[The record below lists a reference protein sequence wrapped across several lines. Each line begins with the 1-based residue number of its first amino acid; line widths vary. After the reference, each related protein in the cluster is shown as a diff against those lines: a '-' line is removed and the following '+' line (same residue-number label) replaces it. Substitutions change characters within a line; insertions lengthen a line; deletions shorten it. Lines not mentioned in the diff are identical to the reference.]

1 MTAPDSPIPAA
12 ATGNDSEVT
21 SDDFSSA
28 VTLNHGSSAFIW
40 SYIFAIF
47 GVWTAVLTPTMI
59 TLALRVA
66 QADPADAS
74 VTYSA
79 IAAIGALVSLPARP
93 FFGRLADITMSRFGR
108 RRPWLV
114 LAATSILVGNGI
126 VAVSDSIPGLV
137 IGWIIVSVAGTIGLT
152 VLWSMIADSIPPD
165 RAGFVAGLAGAAQGV
180 GLIAGTFIVRITPG
194 MTARLL
200 IPAALGAALV
210 LVFVAILRET
220 DFVGQARAK
229 FSFRD
234 FVRTLYFDPR
244 KSPDFAWCLGSIFG
258 VTVGAAVAATFLVY
272 FLQNELKLDDAS
284 LIPTVFEAT
293 LIINGTASI
302 ISPLGGRIADRIGRR
317 KPVFATAGLLVAGG
331 CAGMDVVTEAPE
343 FLVICVF
350 FGIGYGLLI
359 GQMLALAA
367 STMTSW
373 ENAARDLGLVVLTQS
388 AALMVAP
395 LVAPI
400 LLSID
405 GPNNYHALYA
415 FGAVAALLGVPAL
428 LGIRRRC

>member
-1 MTAPDSPIPAA
+1 MTAQDSPTPATDTETGSTVSTDASPAA
-12 ATGNDSEVT
+12 I
-21 SDDFSSA
+21 
-28 VTLNHGSSAFIW
+28 TLNHAGNAFIW
-40 SYIFAIF
+40 TYVLAIF

-66 QADPADAS
+66 QAVPAHTS
-74 VTYSA
+74 VAYSA
-79 IAAIGALVSLPARP
+79 IAATGALISLPAGP

-114 LAATSILVGNGI
+114 VAATTILAGNAI
-126 VAVSDSIPGLV
+126 VAVSGSIAGLIV
-137 IGWIIVSVAGTIGLT
+137 GWIIVSVSGTIGLT
-152 VLWSMIADSIPPD
+152 VLWSMLADSIPPE

-200 IPAALGAALV
+200 IPAALGAGLV
-210 LVFVAILRET
+210 LLFVAILRET
-220 DFVGQARAK
+220 DFAGHVRPV
-229 FSFRD
+229 FNVRD
-234 FVRTLYFDPR
+234 FARTLYFDPR
-244 KSPDFAWCLGSIFG
+244 KAPDFAWCLASIFG
-258 VTVGAAVAATFLVY
+258 ITVGAAVVATFLVY
-272 FLQNELKLDDAS
+272 FLQNALKLDEAA
-284 LIPTVFEAT
+284 LVPTVFEAT

-302 ISPLGGRIADRIGRR
+302 ISPLGGRLADRIGRR
-317 KPVFATAGLLVAGG
+317 KPLFAAAGLLVAVG
-331 CAGMDVVTEAPE
+331 CTVMDVVGTVPE
-343 FLVICVF
+343 FLTGCVF
-350 FGIGYGLLI
+350 FGIGYGLLL

-395 LVAPI
+395 LVAPA
-400 LLSID
+400 LLAID
-405 GPNNYHALYA
+405 GPNNYRLLYA
-415 FGAVAALLGVPAL
+415 FGAAAALLAVPAL

>member
-1 MTAPDSPIPAA
+1 MTVPDSPTPAVETDSDSGEFDDA
-12 ATGNDSEVT
+12 APV
-21 SDDFSSA
+21 A
-28 VTLNHGSSAFIW
+28 VTLNRTGTAFIW
-40 SYIFAIF
+40 AYILAIF

-66 QADPADAS
+66 QAVPENAS
-74 VTYSA
+74 VAYSA
-79 IAAIGALVSLPARP
+79 IAAIGALVSLPAGP

-114 LAATSILVGNGI
+114 VAATSIIVGNLI
-126 VAVSDSIPGLV
+126 VAMSGSMAGL
-137 IGWIIVSVAGTIGLT
+137 IAGWIIVSVSGTIGLT
-152 VLWSMIADSIPPD
+152 VLWSMLADSIPPE

-194 MTARLL
+194 MTAELL
-200 IPAALGAALV
+200 IPAVLGAALV
-210 LVFVAILRET
+210 LIFVAVLRET
-220 DFVGQARAK
+220 DFAGQVRPA
-229 FSFRD
+229 FGFRD

-244 KSPDFAWCLGSIFG
+244 KAPDFAWCLASIFG
-258 VTVGAAVAATFLVY
+258 VTVGAAVVATFLVY
-272 FLQNELKLDDAS
+272 FMQNELKLDEAS
-284 LIPTVFEAT
+284 LLPTVFQAT

-302 ISPLGGRIADRIGRR
+302 ISPLGGRIADRIGKR

-331 CAGMDVVTEAPE
+331 CAVMDIVTGVPE
-343 FLVICVF
+343 FLMGCFI

-373 ENAARDLGLVVLTQS
+373 ENASRDLGLVVLTQS

-395 LVAPI
+395 LVAPV
-400 LLSID
+400 LLGVD
-405 GPNNYHALYA
+405 GPNNYHLLFA
-415 FGAVAALLGVPAL
+415 FGAAAALLAVPAL

>member
-1 MTAPDSPIPAA
+1 MTTPDSPIPAV
-12 ATGNDSEVT
+12 ATGNNSEPSSGDSPT
-21 SDDFSSA
+21 A
-28 VTLNHGSSAFIW
+28 ITLNRAGPVFIW

-66 QADPADAS
+66 QAVPTDTS

-79 IAAIGALVSLPARP
+79 IAAIGALVSLPAGP

-114 LAATSILVGNGI
+114 VAAAAILAGNGI
-126 VAVSDSIPGLV
+126 VAVSDSIAGLV
-137 IGWIIVSVAGTIGLT
+137 VGWIVVSVAGTIGLT
-152 VLWSMIADSIPPD
+152 VLWSMITDSIPPE

-180 GLIAGTFIVRITPG
+180 GLIAGTFIVRIASG

-210 LVFVAILRET
+210 LIFVAVLRET
-220 DFVGQARAK
+220 DFAGQVRTK
-229 FSFRD
+229 FDFRD

-244 KSPDFAWCLGSIFG
+244 KAPDFAWCLASVFG
-258 VTVGAAVAATFLVY
+258 VVIGAGVVATFLVY
-272 FLQNELKLDDAS
+272 FLQNELRLDDAS
-284 LIPTVFEAT
+284 LIPVVFEAT

-302 ISPLGGRIADRIGRR
+302 ISPLGGRLADRIGRR
-317 KPVFATAGLLVAGG
+317 KPVFAAAGLLVAGG
-331 CAGMDVVTEAPE
+331 CTVMDISTRVPE
-343 FLVICVF
+343 FLTGCVF

-395 LVAPI
+395 LVAPF
-400 LLSID
+400 LLGIG
-405 GPNNYHALYA
+405 GPNNYRALFA